1 MKNKK
6 NVVSSSKK
14 GSHLELL
21 TVTFLQRLSEEFG
34 FRNEKLR
41 RQNSGLQFGKDII
54 WKFRL
59 INSGNEER
67 YHFVV
72 EDKNYETELTPQ
84 TIGHKLDQAHRSS
97 VSTPIDVFLLF
108 SPKKSVNNDYSETV
122 DAYMSPYPFVVSFWT
137 PDEEIA
143 RLVQCFPDIYETIY
157 GETPAISENE
167 RANTLDF
174 WKDRI
179 LEDAAKGAARRLE
192 KTQAKQLS
200 GDKTAVSIDNAA
212 AVQLLQKSTEAAL
225 QSSQPRNVTN
235 TSNSSAEN
243 STEKSLISI
252 EIDEALVLMES
263 GKIQQALT
271 NFFIILGKVQG
282 KSGLAHELART
293 YNNIGVAYNRLGQ
306 DEEAIQ
312 YFRKALEAEI
322 EFLVPATNLASTFIL
337 QAELTEDRKEKSALL
352 QKAAKIIEPLMIE
365 FGQEFESRVLHA
377 HLRLLKVR
385 DGDQAV
391 IQFITDE
398 AHQYDGVI
406 NASSSLTYF
415 LGSLYLGIGDPDK
428 SEEYAEKSI
437 TIDEDVEG
445 FILRGRARM
454 IKALK
459 YDAIY
464 RNQDFEDLA
473 PTFTGTTNIENAI
486 EDFHTA
492 IKLAEKKGDK
502 QILSEI
508 KQFEQI
514 STLWL
519 RTEDKPD
526 SFEFPTE
533 NRYVSAV
540 TAFRER
546 KFEISFDLL
555 RQTPDWKQLPPS
567 EVWRL
572 ARVYLFNGA
581 LEIARELLNSVE
593 HVAEEEKN
601 FQYWMDKSMVEVLLE
616 NKNQAILAATRAKEL
631 AQNEKEKRIA
641 LSHRGAVL
649 LRYADED
656 GGDRMLDNSF
666 EYEKEFPDAEILT
679 RFDFEKDKE
688 KLLTMI
694 RSRQKWVRDIQEKF
708 KNNPIPSYYLEE
720 VFHEPYIAV
729 WRDRDPQMPI
739 NYTITSEDFK
749 KELEENYSKGK
760 SFVFDYISLLTL
772 SKLNQLYSI
781 EKYFPAAQI
790 AFSLFQKIQ
799 EELLGKEDPT
809 LRRLWNFLR
818 KTQSIEIVRS
828 IPASNLKNGKVND
841 LFGEWME
848 DTLRLAKEPDT
859 VLVTDDF
866 VVYRFSK
873 SEDIISIN
881 TWYML
886 QMAFSKGD
894 IDKPMYSK
902 SLGSLAECFYIF
914 VGFDGEDLFQIIA
927 DDNFKLTARS
937 YHLINQTFLPGT
949 NLQSF
954 VQTFVPF
961 MKRFWSAGV
970 TSQDKVYW
978 LSYIT
983 NICSDISKEVIRQQ
997 LGDEV
1002 FKEIATGSAVI
1013 WNVAITSGSKEDLEL
1028 LKKDLD
1034 TILKD
1039 QALEVF
1045 KPTIIKKV
1053 DETIEG
1059 LSQ

>member
-1 MKNKK
+1 MKKK
-6 NVVSSSKK
+6 TNSSKK
-14 GSHLELL
+14 GSNLENLTIVLL
-21 TVTFLQRLSEEFG
+21 RRLSNEFG

-41 RQNSGLQFGKDII
+41 RQGSGLQFGKDII

-59 INSGNEER
+59 INSEKKER
-67 YHFVV
+67 YHCVV
-72 EDKNYETELTPQ
+72 EDKNYDTELTPQ
-84 TIGHKLDQAHRSS
+84 VLGHKLDQAHRSS
-97 VSTPIDVFLLF
+97 LDTPIDIFFLF
-108 SPKKSVNNDYSETV
+108 SPKQTVNNDYSEVV
-122 DAYMSPYPFVVSFWT
+122 DAERSPYSFGVAFWT
-137 PDEEIA
+137 PDEEIE
-143 RLVQCFPDIYETIY
+143 RLVQCFPDIYEQIY
-157 GETPAISENE
+157 GEAAIISASE
-167 RANTLDF
+167 RAETIAF

-179 LEDAAKGAARRLE
+179 LEDAAKGATVRLE

-200 GDKTAVSIDNAA
+200 GDKSPVNIDNVA
-212 AVQLLQKSTEAAL
+212 AVELLRKSTEAVL
-225 QSSQPRNVTN
+225 QSSQLRNVTN
-235 TSNSSAEN
+235 TSSIPAES

-252 EIDEALVLMES
+252 EIDEALELMES
-263 GKIQQALT
+263 GKIPQALT

-282 KSGLAHELART
+282 KGNLAHELART
-293 YNNIGVAYNRLGQ
+293 YNNIGVAYNRIGQ
-306 DEEAIQ
+306 DEDAIQ
-312 YFRKALEAEI
+312 YFRKSLEAEK
-322 EFLVPATNLASTFIL
+322 EFLVPATNLASTFIF
-337 QAELTEDRKEKSALL
+337 QAELSDDHKKKASLL
-352 QKAAKIIEPLMIE
+352 QKAAKIIEPLMTD
-365 FGQEFESRVLHA
+365 FGQGLEARVLRA

-385 DGDQAV
+385 DGDQTV

-398 AHQYDGVI
+398 AQKYDGII

-415 LGSLYLGIGDPDK
+415 LGSLYLGMGDPDK
-428 SEEYAEKSI
+428 SEEYAGKSI
-437 TIDEDVEG
+437 TIDGNVEG
-445 FILRGRARM
+445 FILRGRAKM

-459 YDAIY
+459 YDATY

-473 PTFTGTTNIENAI
+473 PTFTVTTNIESAI

-519 RTEDKPD
+519 RAENKPE

-555 RQTPDWKQLPPS
+555 KQTPDWGQLPPS

-601 FQYWMDKSMVEVLLE
+601 FQFWMDKSTVEVLLE

-631 AQNEKEKRIA
+631 TQNEKEKRIA

-666 EYEKEFPDAEILT
+666 EYEKEFPESEILT

-694 RSRQKWVRDIQEKF
+694 RSRQEWVRDIQEKF

-729 WRDRDPQMPI
+729 WRGRDPQMPI
-739 NYTITSEDFK
+739 NYTITSDEFK
-749 KELEENYSKGK
+749 KELEENYKKGK
-760 SFVFDYISLLTL
+760 RFVFDYIALLTL

-781 EKYFPAAQI
+781 EKYFPDAKI
-790 AFSLFQKIQ
+790 SFSLFQKIQ
-799 EELLGKEDPT
+799 EELLRKEDST

-818 KTQSIEIVRS
+818 KTKSVDIVKN
-828 IPASNLKNGKVND
+828 IPTFNLKNGKVSD

-848 DTLRLAKEPDT
+848 DTLKLSKEPDT

-873 SEDIISIN
+873 SEDVISIN
-881 TWYML
+881 TWHML
-886 QMAFSKGD
+886 QMAFASGD
-894 IDKPMYSK
+894 MDKPMYSK
-902 SLGSLAECFYIF
+902 SLGSLAECFYTF

-937 YHLINQTFLPGT
+937 YHLINQTFLPGA
-949 NLQSF
+949 NLESF
-954 VQTFVPF
+954 IQVFIPF
-961 MKRFWSAGV
+961 MKRLWSAGV
-970 TSQDKVYW
+970 ISQDKVYW

-983 NICSDISKEVIRQQ
+983 NICTDTTKEVIKLQ
-997 LGDEV
+997 LDKEV
-1002 FKEIATGSAVI
+1002 FKEVATGAALI
-1013 WNVAITSGSKEDLEL
+1013 WSVAITSGRKEELEL

-1039 QALEVF
+1039 QSLEMI
-1045 KPTIIKKV
+1045 KPTIIKKI
-1053 DETIEG
+1053 DETIAG
-1059 LSQ
+1059 ISQ